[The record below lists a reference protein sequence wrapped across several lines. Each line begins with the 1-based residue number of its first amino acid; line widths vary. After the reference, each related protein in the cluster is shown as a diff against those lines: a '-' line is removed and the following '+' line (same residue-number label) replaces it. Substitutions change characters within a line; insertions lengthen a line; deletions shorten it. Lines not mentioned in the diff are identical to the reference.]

1 MRDFDFFHGIPGS
14 FDYALRGRSFSFQL
28 DTFDS
33 VNANQRIESEDG
45 VNADL
50 ESHNIS
56 QQSALTDKISSA
68 SEISNYESERHR
80 FITKC
85 IFNTLSDEDSDWFTD
100 AGNES
105 VATQSDSHTSS
116 HGHFEV

>member
-1 MRDFDFFHGIPGS
+1 MRDFDFLHGIPGS
-14 FDYALRGRSFSFQL
+14 FEHALRGRSFSFQF

-33 VNANQRIESEDG
+33 VNADRRIESDD
-45 VNADL
+45 VSADL
-50 ESHNIS
+50 DSQNIS
-56 QQSALTDKISSA
+56 QQSVVADKISST
-68 SEISNYESERHR
+68 SGMSKYERNR

-105 VATQSDSHTSS
+105 VATQSDSHASS
-116 HGHFEV
+116 HGYSEV